1 MAEVRSSH
9 NPRCSKSRAAVAE
22 AAELG
27 VAVIERRYLDEG
39 AALTKDELLEL
50 LAILEDAPSALVR
63 RDGEFAELGLTD
75 GDLGEAAQV
84 AALLAA
90 HPALMERPVLVRA
103 GRAIIG
109 RPTDRVR
116 PFLAS

>member
-1 MAEVRSSH
+1 MADVTIIH

-22 AAELG
+22 AADLG

-63 RDGEFAELGLTD
+63 RDGEFPELGLTEA
-75 GDLGEAAQV
+75 DLEHVEQV
-84 AALLAA
+84 AELLAK
-90 HPALMERPVLVRA
+90 HPALMERPVLVRG

-116 PFLAS
+116 PFLAG